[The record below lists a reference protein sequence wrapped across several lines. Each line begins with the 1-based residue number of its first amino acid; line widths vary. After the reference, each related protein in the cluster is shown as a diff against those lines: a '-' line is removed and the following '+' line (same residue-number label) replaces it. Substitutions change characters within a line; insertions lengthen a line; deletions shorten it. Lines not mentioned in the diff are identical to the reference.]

1 MLPTFAVLIPV
12 QMRSVVILIT
22 SCGAP
27 FFCKPQRQLKCDPS
41 PNASETKGDV
51 QLSDTAVKNPSQSK
65 EDPGKRKRKAFRS
78 SHFCKKEWKK
88 MFFYVSLVIEAD

>member
-1 MLPTFAVLIPV
+1 MPPTFAVLIPV

-88 MFFYVSLVIEAD
+88 MFFCVSLVIEAY

>member
-1 MLPTFAVLIPV
+1 MPLTFAVLIPV

-41 PNASETKGDV
+41 QNASETKENV
-51 QLSDTAVKNPSQSK
+51 QLSDTAMKNPSQSK
-65 EDPGKRKRKAFRS
+65 DDPGKQKAFKP

-88 MFFYVSLVIEAD
+88 MFFCVSLVIETD